1 MKLLRFVLHKVWGS
15 DVAQDL
21 AHLVLLPVVVVG
33 FVIIWFRDRCKSL
46 IREYREFN
54 PEMVEE

>member
-1 MKLLRFVLHKVWGS
+1 MKLLRFALHKFWGS
-15 DVAQDL
+15 DAAQDL
-21 AHLVLLPVVVVG
+21 VHMALLPVVVLG
-33 FVIIWFRDRCKSL
+33 FVIIWFTDGCKSL